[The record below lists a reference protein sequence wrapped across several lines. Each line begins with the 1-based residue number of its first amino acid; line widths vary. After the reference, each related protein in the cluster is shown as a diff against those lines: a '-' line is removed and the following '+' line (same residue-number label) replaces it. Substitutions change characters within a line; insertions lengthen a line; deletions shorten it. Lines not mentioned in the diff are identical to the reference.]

1 METTALDILKTLL
14 GNSESTYA
22 EDWSLMTSLNTKL
35 QHLPHEEQI
44 YYHQRIV
51 DLMDTRRNYTA
62 QLQDLILGLSNYE
75 KDTEAKADAGMP
87 AGLFDSLRDVKV
99 PDDRKDRYENLVNH
113 LEQFL
118 RDNGMVYT
126 ISE

>member
-14 GNSESTYA
+14 GNSESTFA
-22 EDWSLMTSLNTKL
+22 EDWSLMTTLTTKL

-44 YYHQRIV
+44 YYHQYIT

-62 QLQDLILGLSNYE
+62 QLQDMILGLSDYE
-75 KDTEAKADAGMP
+75 KDTEAKDDAGMP
-87 AGLFDSLRDVKV
+87 ADLFVSLRDVKI
-99 PDDRKDRYENLVNH
+99 PDDQKATYENLVTS

-118 RDNGMVYT
+118 RNYNLFYT

>member
-1 METTALDILKTLL
+1 MKTTDLDILKTLL
-14 GNSESTYA
+14 GNNESTFA
-22 EDWSLMTSLNTKL
+22 EDWSLMTSLTTKL

-44 YYHQRIV
+44 YYHQRIT

-62 QLQDLILGLSNYE
+62 QLQDMILGLSNYE
-75 KDTEAKADAGMP
+75 KDTEIEVTEDVLTDTLVSLG
-87 AGLFDSLRDVKV
+87 GLNI
-99 PDDRKDRYENLVNH
+99 PDDQKATYENLVTS

-118 RDNGMVYT
+118 RDHNLVYT

>member
-14 GNSESTYA
+14 GNSESTFA
-22 EDWSLMTSLNTKL
+22 EDWSLMTSLTTKL

-44 YYHQRIV
+44 YYHQRV
-51 DLMDTRRNYTA
+51 TDLMDTRRNYTA
-62 QLQDLILGLSNYE
+62 QLQDMILGLSNYE
-75 KDTEAKADAGMP
+75 KDTEIKDDAGIS
-87 AGLFDSLRDVKV
+87 ADLFVSLRDVEIPVDQKAT
-99 PDDRKDRYENLVNH
+99 YENLVAD

-118 RDNGMVYT
+118 RNYNLVYT

>member
-1 METTALDILKTLL
+1 MSA
-14 GNSESTYA
+14 
-22 EDWSLMTSLNTKL
+22 
-35 QHLPHEEQI
+35 
-44 YYHQRIV
+44 
-51 DLMDTRRNYTA
+51 DL
-62 QLQDLILGLSNYE
+62 
-75 KDTEAKADAGMP
+75 
-87 AGLFDSLRDVKV
+87 FVSLRDVKV

>member
-14 GNSESTYA
+14 GNSESTFA
-22 EDWSLMTSLNTKL
+22 EDWSLMTSLTTKL

-44 YYHQRIV
+44 YYHQRIT

-62 QLQDLILGLSNYE
+62 QLQDMILGLSNYE
-75 KDTEAKADAGMP
+75 KDTEVKETEDVFTDT
-87 AGLFDSLRDVKV
+87 LISLRGVKI
-99 PDDRKDRYENLVNH
+99 PDEKKVAYENLVTS

-118 RDNGMVYT
+118 RSNGLVYT

>member
-1 METTALDILKTLL
+1 
-14 GNSESTYA
+14 
-22 EDWSLMTSLNTKL
+22 
-35 QHLPHEEQI
+35 
-44 YYHQRIV
+44 
-51 DLMDTRRNYTA
+51 
-62 QLQDLILGLSNYE
+62 
-75 KDTEAKADAGMP
+75 MP